1 MKPLAQITDDLKA
14 NVKFAENQNEYPT
27 LPAHVF
33 PNGVVACTL
42 ELTDEEI
49 EEIVKTK
56 KVYLSMLTFNKPLQP
71 FFVTGQQET
80 FKDYLNIYSNH

>member
-1 MKPLAQITDDLKA
+1 MKPLEQITDDLKA
-14 NVKFAENQNEYPT
+14 NVKYAEHQDEYLT

-33 PNGVVACTL
+33 PNGVVVCSL
-42 ELTDEEI
+42 ELTDEDI
-49 EEIVKTK
+49 EEIVKNK

-80 FKDYLNIYSNH
+80 FKEHIKIYTE